1 MSNAL
6 VDTLRGMV
14 GEGGGWSASVSD
26 GSVLES
32 AGVVTALLESR
43 ICRTDYSA
51 LRIVGF
57 VGGDVGWSVM
67 TEAGRFTKRARVCLD
82 NYISEYADGDSD
94 FRVGRSSYAFNRF
107 RNLLGVAVGG
117 AGMAAWGRGYA
128 VVDSS
133 AAMRLGGQWS
143 LHDHCWYREYK
154 SSWGDVTRCGGL
166 IIKGLW
172 SEDGSPIG
180 VHCAANQMRLGG
192 RLVSWA
198 GLSRHNEVA
207 PCSGVRLIVMPLSSG
222 GVWVFNFYRKAVDL
236 RWDNGIGTRS
246 YYNDKSLTGG
256 ADLMMRD
263 IAALGGRDYVVRA
276 VAGSTER
283 GYINGGSSYVIV
295 PRGTNIRAGD
305 SLHGLRAWCTDV
317 ENPLI
322 LDQVHALGY
331 NARITADGMGL
342 CSEVWGDGES
352 ESAGWYCCGGC
363 GERVRFTCEACEGSN
378 DD

>member
-1 MSNAL
+1 MANAL

-14 GEGGGWSASVSD
+14 GEGGGWSVAAGD

-32 AGVVTALLESR
+32 RAVVTALLESR
-43 ICRTDYSA
+43 ICQTDYSA
-51 LRIVGF
+51 LRVAGF

-67 TEAGRFTKRARVCLD
+67 TEAGRFTRRARVSID
-82 NYISEYADGDSD
+82 HYILEYADGNSD
-94 FRVGRSSYAFNRF
+94 FRVGRASYAFNKF
-107 RNLLGVAVGG
+107 RNLLGIAVGA
-117 AGMAAWGRGYA
+117 AGMAGWGRGYA

-198 GLSRHNEVA
+198 GLSRHNEA
-207 PCSGVRLIVMPLSSG
+207 ATCSGVRLIVMPLSSG
-222 GVWVFNFYRKAVDL
+222 GVWVFNFYRKSVDL
-236 RWDNGIGTRS
+236 RWDNSVGMRS
-246 YYNDKSLTGG
+246 YYNDKSLMGG

-263 IAALGGRDYVVRA
+263 IAALGGRDFVVRA
-276 VAGSTER
+276 VSGSTER

-295 PRGTNIRAGD
+295 PQGTNIRAGD

-331 NARITADGMGL
+331 NARITADGLGL
-342 CSEVWGDGES
+342 CSEAWGDGES
-352 ESAGWYCCGGC
+352 ESAGWYVCGGC
-363 GERVRFTCEACEGSN
+363 GERVRFTCDACVCS
-378 DD
+378 DDD